1 MPMTRVAVVLV
12 EPAEPGNVGAVAR
25 AMKNF
30 GAGALVLVRPRCEPM
45 HGMAR
50 AFSAGASEI
59 LRAARRCETLDE
71 AVAPFALTIALTG
84 VQGHHRVLECVD
96 ALPTRLLAGRSAQD
110 PIGLVLGREE
120 SGLTNEE
127 ANRCGARWKLP
138 TEPGFP
144 SLNLAQAAGIAL
156 FAIAEARRSLGWP
169 ATAVDAGVTARSL
182 RAGASGRSRD
192 AAASQEEVS
201 RLIDH
206 MRREMVE
213 WGYEDTVRTDASMV
227 LLRSLMARAGLT
239 HREAQLI
246 RGLLRQARWRL
257 ENGPPP
263 GGRGGKDAVR
273 ED

>member
-1 MPMTRVAVVLV
+1 MAMIPVSVVLV

-30 GAGALVLVRPRCEPM
+30 GARQLILVRPRCEPM

-59 LRAARRCETLDE
+59 LRAARTFQEFDE

-96 ALPTRLLAGRSAQD
+96 SLPTALLAGRSPDDTIA
-110 PIGLVLGREE
+110 LVLGREE

-156 FAIAEARRSLGWP
+156 FAMAEARRSIGWA
-169 ATAVDAGVTARSL
+169 ATPVDEGITPRSL
-182 RAGASGRSRD
+182 RAGASQRSKD
-192 AAASQEEVS
+192 SAASQEEVS
-201 RLIDH
+201 RLLDH
-206 MRREMVE
+206 MRAEMVE

-227 LLRSLMARAGLT
+227 LLRALVARAGLT

-246 RGLLRQARWRL
+246 RGILRQARWRL
-257 ENGPPP
+257 DNGAPKQPP
-263 GGRGGKDAVR
+263 
-273 ED
+273 E

>member
-1 MPMTRVAVVLV
+1 MPMNRVAVVLV

-30 GAGALVLVRPRCEPM
+30 GARSLILVRPRCEPM

-50 AFSAGASEI
+50 AFSAGASEV
-59 LRAARRCETLDE
+59 LRAARTLTEFDE

-84 VQGHHRVLECVD
+84 VQGHHRVLECAD
-96 ALPTRLLAGRSAQD
+96 SLPTTLLKGRSPEDSIA
-110 PIGLVLGREE
+110 LVLGREE

-138 TEPGFP
+138 TEPAFP

-156 FAIAEARRSLGWP
+156 FAVAEARRLLGWP
-169 ATAVDAGVTARSL
+169 ATAVDEGVTARSL
-182 RAGASGRSRD
+182 RAGASPRSKD
-192 AAASQEEVS
+192 AAATQGEVS
-201 RLIDH
+201 RLVDH
-206 MRREMVE
+206 MRAEMVE

-227 LLRSLMARAGLT
+227 LLRALMARAGLT

-246 RGLLRQARWRL
+246 RGILRQARWRL
-257 ENGPPP
+257 ENGTRERP
-263 GGRGGKDAVR
+263 RG
-273 ED
+273 